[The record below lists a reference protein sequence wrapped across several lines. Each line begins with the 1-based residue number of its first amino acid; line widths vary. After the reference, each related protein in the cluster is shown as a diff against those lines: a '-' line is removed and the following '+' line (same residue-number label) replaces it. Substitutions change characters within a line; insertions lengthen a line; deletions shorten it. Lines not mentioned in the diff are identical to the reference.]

1 MSASDSPPSTV
12 LDTSAAGGL
21 IIRGGV
27 LRLVSYGGVVVLSLI
42 PVALLTRYLGVTR
55 FSQYTTVIS
64 LVTVVATVTD
74 AGMSSLATREYVVL
88 EAADRDARMREL
100 LGLRV
105 GLTVVGVVLAVVFAA
120 LAGYSVALLAGTVMA
135 SLATVALVLQHTL
148 SVPLSAELRLGTM
161 ALLDFARQALTVVAI
176 VALVVLG
183 AGLFPLLAVT
193 LAVYML
199 LLPVTAALVRGQISL
214 RMDLRPRRWL
224 SLLSLT
230 VSFSLATAVGA
241 IYAYTAQILTS
252 LVASPHQS
260 GLFAVGFRVFVA
272 AAAVPGLLVG
282 GAFPLL
288 ARTARNDR
296 ERLAYAMQRIFEV
309 SLILGAATALG
320 IFAGAPFII
329 SVIAGPKYAAAAGAL
344 RILGIA
350 LSASFMVAGWGFAL
364 LSTERYR
371 GLLTVNAAAFLVSA
385 SLTLI
390 LGPAHGAQGVAA
402 AMLCSETTLALGCL
416 FALVRGRPE
425 LRPRLT
431 IVPKVLLAAA
441 PAAVLALA
449 LPLPSV
455 WKTIIV
461 LAVYGL
467 LIAATRATPREII
480 ELIPWPGRAS
490 VHRR

>member
-1 MSASDSPPSTV
+1 MSVSDSASDV
-12 LDTSAAGGL
+12 LDTPAAGGL

-27 LRLVSYGGVVVLSLI
+27 LRLASYVGVVVLSLI
-42 PVALLTRYLGVTR
+42 PVALLTRYLGPAR

-74 AGMSSLATREYVVL
+74 AGMSSLATREYVIRDP
-88 EAADRDARMREL
+88 ADRAARMREL

-105 GLTVVGVVLAVVFAA
+105 GLTVVGVMLAVLFAA
-120 LAGYSVALLAGTVMA
+120 LAGYSVALLAGTVVA
-135 SLATVALVLQHTL
+135 SMATVALVFQHTL

-176 VALVVLG
+176 VALVAVG

-193 LAVYML
+193 LAVYMV
-199 LLPVTAALVRGQISL
+199 LLPVTAALVRGRISL
-214 RMDLRPRRWL
+214 RMDLRPHHWV

-260 GLFAVGFRVFVA
+260 GLFAVGFRVFVVA
-272 AAAVPGLLVG
+272 ATVPGLLVG

-309 SLILGAATALG
+309 SLILGVATALG
-320 IFAGAPFII
+320 ILAGASFIVA
-329 SVIAGPKYAAAAGAL
+329 VIAGPKYAAAVGAL
-344 RILGIA
+344 RILGVA

-371 GLLTVNAAAFLVSA
+371 GLLLVNAVAFLVGA

-390 LGPAHGAQGVAA
+390 LGPEHGAQGVAV

-416 FALVRGRPE
+416 CVLVYGRPE
-425 LRPRLT
+425 LRPRVA

-441 PAAVLALA
+441 PALALA
-449 LPLPSV
+449 LTLPLPSI
-455 WKTIIV
+455 WKAIAV

-467 LIAATRATPREII
+467 LIAVTRATPQEII
-480 ELIPWPGRAS
+480 DLVPRPGRTSAS
-490 VHRR
+490 RP